1 MSRHISIFIFFLSF
15 ASIASES
22 KTITLG
28 INSCSDPISHP
39 EVIESVT
46 RLTKTAIKPLG
57 YELKVK
63 YLDLNQLAQEVKSK
77 KIDCFVAS
85 SGFYRRMAGE
95 GVRDLATAISYKE
108 PDPNFGAAST
118 FITLKNRSDLNSIAD
133 CKGKSV
139 SAKVEVGFAGWQIA
153 LEHIFKNGFDPEH
166 FFSKKVFVGPAVD
179 EIITNVLTGKS
190 DIGILPSCFLEQYAL
205 RNPEAAERLKVI
217 SPVKP
222 DSYLSCTRTTE
233 LYPNWTVATTPTM
246 DPQVSKAISGVLL
259 GAEPDS
265 NGVAWSVA
273 TKFEKV
279 DKLLK
284 DLKEEPY
291 AYLRERTVKSFL
303 KDYWPYMAIFVICVI
318 GLLAHYF
325 VVNRLVR
332 KRTTQL
338 KEALYNSQNN
348 KNIAREAKMK
358 LEAIERLGR
367 VSFLSSIIAHELKQ
381 PLTAICC
388 YTNGLNKLLAEKGN
402 ENLLEVTN
410 EIGQIAKRSNE
421 IVDKVRAIAKNE
433 DSKVLKCDLSILLTA
448 TIEQYLSSGNCSCEI
463 KVEKDPV
470 VYAYVDPLEMEL
482 VFINLLRNANEALVK
497 KANGVIKVRLSLKN
511 QYIEFTCEDNG
522 AALPSSKI
530 KELNE
535 QASSVTEKVSG
546 LGLGLSIVKTVIKN
560 HFGSVRF
567 SRAQLG
573 GLKVKICFPQRA
585 VYKE

>member
-1 MSRHISIFIFFLSF
+1 MSRYISIFLFFLSF
-15 ASIASES
+15 AALATES

-46 RLTKTAIKPLG
+46 TLTKKAIKPLG
-57 YELKVK
+57 FELKVK
-63 YLDLNQLAQEVKSK
+63 YLDLKQLAEEVKNK
-77 KIDCFVAS
+77 QIDCFVAS

-118 FITLKNRSDLNSIAD
+118 FITLKNRSDINSVAD
-133 CKGKSV
+133 CENKSV

-153 LEHIFKNGFDPEH
+153 LEHIFKKGFDPEH
-166 FFSKKVFVGPAVD
+166 FFSKKIFVGPSVD

-190 DIGILPSCFLEQYAL
+190 DIGILPSCFLEQYVL
-205 RNPEAAERLKVI
+205 ENPEVSKRIKII
-217 SPVKP
+217 SPIKS
-222 DSYLSCTRTTE
+222 DNYLSCTRTTE

-246 DPQVSKAISGVLL
+246 EPQLSKAISSVLL
-259 GAEPDS
+259 GAKPDK
-265 NGVAWSVA
+265 NGVSWSVA

-279 DKLLK
+279 DNLLK

-291 AYLRERTVKSFL
+291 AYLRERTMKSFL
-303 KDYWPYMAIFVICVI
+303 IDYWPYIVIFLLCVI
-318 GLLAHYF
+318 GLLAHYL

-332 KRTTQL
+332 KRTSQL

-348 KNIAREAKMK
+348 KNIAREAQMK

-367 VSFLSSIIAHELKQ
+367 ISFLSSIIAHELKQ

-388 YTNGLNKLLAEKGN
+388 YTNGLKKLLTEKGN
-402 ENLLEVTN
+402 ENLLEVAN

-433 DSKVLKCDLSILLTA
+433 DSKVLKCDLSVLLTA

-463 KVEKDPV
+463 KVEKDPT
-470 VYAYVDPLEMEL
+470 VYAYVDPLEIEL
-482 VFINLLRNANEALVK
+482 VFINLLRNANEALEK
-497 KANGVIKVRLSLKN
+497 KANGVIKLRLCLKN
-511 QYIEFTCEDNG
+511 ENIEFTCEDNG
-522 AALPSSKI
+522 TGLSSSKI

-560 HFGSVRF
+560 HFGTVKF

-573 GLKVKICFPQRA
+573 GLKIEICFPQR
-585 VYKE
+585 VV

>member
-1 MSRHISIFIFFLSF
+1 MSRYISVFIFFLSF
-15 ASIASES
+15 AALAAES

-39 EVIESVT
+39 EVIESVITLT
-46 RLTKTAIKPLG
+46 RKAIKPLG
-57 YELKVK
+57 FELKVK
-63 YLDLNQLAQEVKSK
+63 YLDLNQLAEEVKNK

-95 GVRDLATAISYKE
+95 GVRDLATAVSYKE
-108 PDPNFGAAST
+108 PNPNLGAAST
-118 FITLKNRSDLNSIAD
+118 FITLKNRSDINSIAD
-133 CKGKSV
+133 CRHKSV

-153 LEHIFKNGFDPEH
+153 LEHIFKNGFDPER

-217 SPVKP
+217 SPIRP
-222 DSYLSCTRTTE
+222 DKYLSCTRTTD
-233 LYPNWTVATTPTM
+233 LYPNWTMATTSTM
-246 DPQVSKAISGVLL
+246 EPQLSKAISSVLL
-259 GAEPDS
+259 AAKPDR
-265 NGVAWSVA
+265 NGVSWSVA
-273 TKFEKV
+273 TKFENV
-279 DKLLK
+279 DNLLR

-291 AYLRERTVKSFL
+291 EYLRERTLKSFL
-303 KDYWPYMAIFVICVI
+303 RDYWPYIAIFIICAI
-318 GLLAHYF
+318 GLLAHYL

-338 KEALYNSQNN
+338 KEALYSSQNN

-388 YTNGLNKLLAEKGN
+388 YTNGLKKILSEKGN
-402 ENLLEVTN
+402 ENLLEVAN
-410 EIGQIAKRSNE
+410 EIGKIAKRSNE

-433 DSKVLKCDLSILLTA
+433 DSKVLKCDLSVLLTA
-448 TIEQYLSSGNCSCEI
+448 TVQQYLSSGNCSCEI
-463 KVEKDPV
+463 KIKKQPL

-482 VFINLLRNANEALVK
+482 VFINLLRNADEALK
-497 KANGVIKVRLSLKN
+497 NKANGEIKISLSLKDEH
-511 QYIEFTCEDNG
+511 IEFVCEDNG
-522 AALPSSKI
+522 SGLPSSKLR
-530 KELNE
+530 ELNE
-535 QASSVTEKVSG
+535 QASSATEKVSG
-546 LGLGLSIVKTVIKN
+546 LGLGLSIVKTVINN
-560 HFGSVRF
+560 HFGVVRF
-567 SRAQLG
+567 SRSQLG
-573 GLKVKICFPQRA
+573 GLKVEISFPQKA
-585 VYKE
+585 VR